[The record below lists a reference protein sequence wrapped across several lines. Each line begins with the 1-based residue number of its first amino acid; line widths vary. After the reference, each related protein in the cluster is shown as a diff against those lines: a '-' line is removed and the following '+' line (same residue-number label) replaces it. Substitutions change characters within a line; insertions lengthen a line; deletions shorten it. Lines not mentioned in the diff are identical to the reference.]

1 MRHMQA
7 VYSVYLIFYDGA
19 EDEVRDLTAQSLD
32 LGPVMA
38 IVSMKQ
44 YANVT
49 KASEMV
55 RSWIDHQPINIF
67 DYKCIDAASLGCG
80 CYGKTSE
87 RIP

>member
-19 EDEVRDLTAQSLD
+19 EDE
-32 LGPVMA
+32 
-38 IVSMKQ
+38 
-44 YANVT
+44 
-49 KASEMV
+49 ASEMV